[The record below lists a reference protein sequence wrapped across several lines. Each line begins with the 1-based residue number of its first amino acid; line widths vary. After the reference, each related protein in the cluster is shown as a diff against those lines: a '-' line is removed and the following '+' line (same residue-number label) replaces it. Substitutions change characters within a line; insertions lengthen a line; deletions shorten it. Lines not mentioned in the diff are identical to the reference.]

1 MNPNVKFLKNIHFI
15 VFVLVVG
22 LILYEFD
29 QYLEIEINENV
40 ILFAILAGL
49 MGAGVSYQRSHG
61 HVHFGQLLF
70 LIGFVMLVGAGVPL
84 VGNASFG
91 EHEAYWE
98 IGDSTKKATL
108 AVMAFLG
115 LVLIAI
121 NFKAYMQNWI
131 FARPLRT

>member
-1 MNPNVKFLKNIHFI
+1 VNPNVKFLKNIHFI

-40 ILFAILAGL
+40 ILFAIVAGL
-49 MGAGVSYQRSHG
+49 LGAGVSFQRSHG
-61 HVHFGQLLF
+61 RIHFGQLLF
-70 LIGFVMLVGAGVPL
+70 LIGFVMLLGAGVPL
-84 VGNASFG
+84 VGNASMG
-91 EHEAYWE
+91 EHDAYWI

-108 AVMAFLG
+108 AVLAFLG
-115 LVLIAI
+115 LVLIGI

-131 FARPLRT
+131 FARPLK

>member
-40 ILFAILAGL
+40 ILFAIVAGL
-49 MGAGVSYQRSHG
+49 LGAGVSFQRSHG
-61 HVHFGQLLF
+61 RIHFGQLLF
-70 LIGFVMLVGAGVPL
+70 LIGFVMLLGAGVPL
-84 VGNASFG
+84 VGNASMG
-91 EHEAYWE
+91 EHDAYWI

-108 AVMAFLG
+108 AVLAFLG
-115 LVLIAI
+115 LVLIGI

-131 FARPLRT
+131 FARPLK

>member
-40 ILFAILAGL
+40 ILFAIVAGL
-49 MGAGVSYQRSHG
+49 LGAGVSFQRSHG
-61 HVHFGQLLF
+61 RIHFGQLLF
-70 LIGFVMLVGAGVPL
+70 LIGFVMLLGAGVPL
-84 VGNASFG
+84 VGNASMG
-91 EHEAYWE
+91 EHEAYWI
-98 IGDSTKKATL
+98 IGDNTKKATL
-108 AVMAFLG
+108 AVLAFLG
-115 LVLIAI
+115 LVLIGI

-131 FARPLRT
+131 FARPLK